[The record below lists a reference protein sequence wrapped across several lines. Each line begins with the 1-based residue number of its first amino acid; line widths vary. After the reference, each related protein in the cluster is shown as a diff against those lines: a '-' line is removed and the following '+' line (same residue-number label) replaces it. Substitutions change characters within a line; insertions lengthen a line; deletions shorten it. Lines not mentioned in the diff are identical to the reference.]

1 MSAALPPPV
10 TVPRELLALV
20 QLARR
25 AREADN
31 VDALAFTM
39 VNESR
44 QMLVYRQ
51 SALWLGA
58 RHGRVACVSGVPL
71 VDPNAPYVQWLQ
83 RALPALATQP
93 SDGPRR
99 VLASDLSDDIGT
111 EWSEWLPTHGLWV
124 ALRQHDDAL
133 GGLLFASDEPWPDG
147 ALTLAAELA
156 HAYSHALDAFAPRRA
171 WRARLIDALRP
182 TKRRVAVALALLI
195 VALFPVRQ
203 TVLAP
208 AEVVPLEPFLVRT
221 PQDGVVDRILVKPN
235 QQVAAGTPLVTLD
248 TTALQARYAVA
259 RKAYDAAAEEYRQS
273 AQAAV
278 TDDKSRL
285 DMAQRRGQME
295 QKQVELDYT
304 AQQLGRVQIKAERA
318 GVAVFSDVNDWQGK
332 AVAVGERIMTLADP
346 HKVELAVE
354 LPAGER
360 FDVEPG
366 ATVTLYP
373 NANPLSSYDAR
384 ITQVA
389 YSAEATREG
398 VVAYRLKA
406 AFDGGTLP
414 RVGLTGNARVSGTR
428 VPLVYYA
435 LRRPLTT
442 VRQWLGW

>member
-1 MSAALPPPV
+1 M
-10 TVPRELLALV
+10 PRELLALV

-51 SALWLGA
+51 SALWLGV
-58 RHGRVACVSGVPL
+58 RHGRVACVSGVPQA
-71 VDPNAPYVQWLQ
+71 DPNAPYVQWLQ
-83 RALPALATQP
+83 RALPALAMQS
-93 SDGPRR
+93 SDNPRR
-99 VLASDLSDDIGT
+99 VQSMDLPDDVGA
-111 EWSEWLPTHGLWV
+111 EWSDWLPAHGLWV
-124 ALRQHDDAL
+124 PLRQRDDAL

-147 ALTLAAELA
+147 ALTLAAELG

-171 WRARLIDALRP
+171 WRTRLADALRP
-182 TKRRVAVALALLI
+182 TKRRVAVAVAMLI

-208 AEVVPLEPFLVRT
+208 AEVVPLEPFLVRA
-221 PQDGVVDRILVKPN
+221 PQDGVVDRILVRPN

-332 AVAVGERIMTLADP
+332 AVAIGERIMTLADP
-346 HKVELAVE
+346 HKVELSIE

-366 ATVTLYP
+366 AIATLYP
-373 NANPLSSYDAR
+373 NASPLSSYDAR

-406 AFDGGTLP
+406 VFDGGTLP
-414 RVGLTGNARVSGTR
+414 RVGLTGNARVSGAR
-428 VPLVYYA
+428 VPLIYYA

-442 VRQWLGW
+442 ARQWLGW